1 MVVLKRR
8 IKMSNKKSTDYSDA
22 FDEGVYYKISAAT
35 DVAATW
41 RKFGWVPPSE
51 LPEYRMKWEK
61 AQERTR
67 IGAR

>member
-1 MVVLKRR
+1 
-8 IKMSNKKSTDYSDA
+8 MSKSKQTDYGNDFS
-22 FDEGVYYKISAAT
+22 ESVYYKISAAT

-51 LPEYRMKWEK
+51 LPEYHKKWAQ

-67 IGAR
+67 VGTR

>member
-1 MVVLKRR
+1 
-8 IKMSNKKSTDYSDA
+8 MSKDTDYSNS
-22 FDEGVYYKISAAT
+22 FDEVVYYKISAAT

-41 RKFGWVPPSE
+41 RKHGWVPPSE

-67 IGAR
+67 VGSR

>member
-1 MVVLKRR
+1 M
-8 IKMSNKKSTDYSDA
+8 KKKQADYGNA

-51 LPEYRMKWEK
+51 LPEYRRKWEK

-67 IGAR
+67 VGTQ